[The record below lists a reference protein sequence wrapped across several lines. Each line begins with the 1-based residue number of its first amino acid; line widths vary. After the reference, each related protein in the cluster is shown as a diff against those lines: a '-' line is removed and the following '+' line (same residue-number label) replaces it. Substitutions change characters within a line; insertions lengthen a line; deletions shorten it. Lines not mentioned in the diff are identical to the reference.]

1 MDEITQLRLQI
12 SKLEADKTKLEADK
26 TTKLLEKEENDINYN
41 LEIVS
46 KIITNRNNQINNKP
60 SNKQEQLNRYYRLQ
74 NGYGDYKLR
83 KGFYSH
89 DNRQFNEIQLLY
101 CLTKLYNIVNFLHK
115 QLIIIK
121 ETHV

>member
-12 SKLEADKTKLEADK
+12 SKLEADK

-46 KIITNRNNQINNKP
+46 KIITNRNNEINKKL
-60 SNKQEQLNRYYRLQ
+60 SNKQEQLTRYYRLQ
-74 NGYGDYKLR
+74 NGYGDYKPF
-83 KGFYSH
+83 KEYHSPSNIH
-89 DNRQFNEIQLLY
+89 FNESQLLY
-101 CLTKLYNIVNFLHK
+101 CLTKLYNVVNLLHK
-115 QLIIIK
+115 QILIIK

>member
-1 MDEITQLRLQI
+1 MDEITKLRLKI
-12 SKLEADKTKLEADK
+12 SELEENKN
-26 TTKLLEKEENDINYN
+26 TKLLEKEENENDINYN

-46 KIITNRNNQINNKP
+46 KIITNRNKEINGNP
-60 SNKQEQLNRYYRLQ
+60 SNKQDQLTRYYRWK

-89 DNRQFNEIQLLY
+89 DNIQFNESQLLY
-101 CLTKLYNIVNFLHK
+101 CLTKLYNIVNVLHK

-121 ETHV
+121 ETNV

>member
-1 MDEITQLRLQI
+1 MDEITQLKLQI
-12 SKLEADKTKLEADK
+12 SKLEADK

-46 KIITNRNNQINNKP
+46 KIITNRNNEINKKL
-60 SNKQEQLNRYYRLQ
+60 SNKQEQLTRYYRLQ